1 VFSFYKTEM
10 PFGEDYPDPID
21 LRDGARL
28 TRQVGVQVQ
37 ALTQSRNDPVQQRRL
52 VEHLRRRRTRD
63 GRLVVLDHL
72 PGGDGIGVLTVTG
85 EMLLPRISWE
95 ITGVRRQLEAVGLRE
110 VEPACDCLGERL
122 VRLRNEELSATLI
135 DDTAAELR
143 RQGHTASV
151 HHVLP
156 LANPVGKGEGG
167 PEPFVPR
174 NGWHLR
180 AHQDVQTL
188 AGTGASASPA
198 PGPVLY
204 PPRQRSGSGISVG
217 VIDTGITEQI
227 RKDGWLQGV
236 PRTDKNVDPL
246 DALPAGGDGYLDLG
260 AGHGTFVAGII
271 EQVAPLADI
280 HVHRALDTDGVGSEL
295 ELACAMVHAVREGRQ
310 ILNLSLGYRTADG
323 LPPVALA
330 AALDEIGRM
339 ERERGEEV
347 LMVAAAGNDGDA
359 TPYWPA
365 AFRRV
370 VSVAGLTADL
380 APAPW
385 ATHGFWVTCS
395 TVGQGICSTY
405 VEGEES
411 YDTDPD
417 PDAFGP
423 DSWALWSGSSFAA
436 PQITGAVARYC
447 QERGLAPRRALEQ
460 LLVQGYPLPG
470 FGQAIPVLPGH

>member
-1 VFSFYKTEM
+1 MQYKVAM

-21 LRDGARL
+21 AMDGARL
-28 TRQVGVQVQ
+28 SRQVGVQV
-37 ALTQSRNDPVQQRRL
+37 LELGRSRSDPAHRRQL

-72 PGGDGIGVLTVTG
+72 PRRDGLGVLTVTG

-95 ITGVRRQLEAVGLRE
+95 IPGVRSQLRAVGLRE
-110 VEPACDCLGERL
+110 VEQACGCLSERL
-122 VRLRNEELSATLI
+122 VRLCNEELSAVTI
-135 DDTAAELR
+135 DDTAADLR
-143 RQGHTASV
+143 RQGHMASV
-151 HHVLP
+151 HHVMP

-174 NGWHLR
+174 QGWHLGDR
-180 AHQDVQTL
+180 GPEA
-188 AGTGASASPA
+188 ACA
-198 PGPVLY
+198 GPVLY
-204 PPRQRSGSGISVG
+204 PPQRRSDGAIRVGIV
-217 VIDTGITEQI
+217 DTGITSQV
-227 RKDGWLQGV
+227 RTDGWLQGV
-236 PRTDKNVDPL
+236 ARTGDNVDPL
-246 DALPAGGDGYLDLG
+246 DALPAGGDGFLDMG
-260 AGHGTFVAGII
+260 AGHGTFVAGIV
-271 EQVAPLADI
+271 EQVAPMADI
-280 HVHRALDTDGVGSEL
+280 HVHRALDSDGVGSEL
-295 ELACAMVHAVREGRQ
+295 QLACAMVHAVREGRQ

-323 LPPVALA
+323 LPPVALS
-330 AALDEIGRM
+330 AALDEIGAM

-347 LMVAAAGNDGDA
+347 LMIAAAGNDGDSE
-359 TPYWPA
+359 PYWPA

-370 VSVAGLTADL
+370 VSVAALTADL

-417 PDAFGP
+417 PDVFGP

-460 LLVQGYPLPG
+460 LLPVGYPLPG
-470 FGQAIPVLPGH
+470 FGRALPVLPGH